1 MKASKEKQV
10 KVLKNNVKLWNRYI
24 RFCLKINVEFSAD
37 LSSADLRSADLR
49 SANLRYANLRYA
61 DLSYADLSYADLS
74 SADLRSADLH
84 YANLRYANL
93 RYADLSYADLS
104 YANLRYADLSYAD
117 LSYADLD
124 MSCLPLWCGS
134 LKAKFDLKLRIQIG
148 FHFASLIANC
158 EDVTDEEKQIYN
170 SMLEYVNKFHR
181 SDVERL
187 KSI

>member
-1 MKASKEKQV
+1 MKASQEKQV

-24 RFCLKINVEFSAD
+24 RFCLQINEEFYANLSSANLSSANLSSAD
-37 LSSADLRSADLR
+37 LSSADLR
-49 SANLRYANLRYA
+49 YAN
-61 DLSYADLSYADLS
+61 
-74 SADLRSADLH
+74 
-84 YANLRYANL
+84 
-93 RYADLSYADLS
+93 
-104 YANLRYADLSYAD
+104 
-117 LSYADLD
+117 LD

-158 EDVTDEEKQIYN
+158 EDITDEEKQIYN

-181 SDVERL
+181 TEVKRL

>member
-1 MKASKEKQV
+1 MKASQEKQV
-10 KVLKNNVKLWNRYI
+10 RVLKTNVKLWNRYI
-24 RFCLKINVEFSAD
+24 KFCLKINVEFSAD
-37 LSSADLRSADLR
+37 L
-49 SANLRYANLRYA
+49 RYAN
-61 DLSYADLSYADLS
+61 
-74 SADLRSADLH
+74 
-84 YANLRYANL
+84 
-93 RYADLSYADLS
+93 
-104 YANLRYADLSYAD
+104 LSYAD